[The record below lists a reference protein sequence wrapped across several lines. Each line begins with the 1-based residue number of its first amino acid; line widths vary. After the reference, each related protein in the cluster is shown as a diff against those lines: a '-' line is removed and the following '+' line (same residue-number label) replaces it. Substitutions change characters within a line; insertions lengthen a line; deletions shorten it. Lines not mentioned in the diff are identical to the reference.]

1 MKNFILVCIAIIL
14 VSCSFDD
21 KTGIWKDAATTP
33 VERQEISP
41 LNENIK
47 SRFETVFQKEK
58 IYNEEINNLNNIP
71 LELDAPTSI
80 NNWVE
85 KYGLEKEKY
94 ICFYSRTSEY
104 RGDAQKSIRDSD
116 IKTQI
121 YGIEKLCREKN
132 LKAVRLGYSP
142 KTKLETNDV
151 IIEYSN
157 SSDRSDFLDFYL
169 GKF

>member
-85 KYGLEKEKY
+85 KYGLETNN
-94 ICFYSRTSEY
+94 ISNFLYS
-104 RGDAQKSIRDSD
+104 GDNTRLQKSS
-116 IKTQI
+116 
-121 YGIEKLCREKN
+121 KLSK
-132 LKAVRLGYSP
+132 
-142 KTKLETNDV
+142 
-151 IIEYSN
+151 
-157 SSDRSDFLDFYL
+157 
-169 GKF
+169 